1 MRVFVRQSL
10 QRLGLL
16 TWLAAATACSGTPTP
31 ELPGGPLSAALVV
44 DTDTQQP
51 VVRVTGWSSAELTAL
66 RAADFSSARWNQL
79 LQVSVTGAH
88 GINIAAQHR
97 VNTDSVDVV
106 PRFTLDRGRE
116 YVVRINPA
124 VLPAP
129 RPGGIP
135 NGIPNGIIEAR
146 VSLPATATP
155 TVSVTAIYPS
165 SSVWPDNILRFYLH
179 FSAPMSGTAAVGH
192 VRLVDDK
199 GQEIRDA
206 LLDVDVDLWNRD
218 YTRRTVFFDPGR
230 VKRGIRPNRE
240 LGRALVT
247 GRKYAIVVSPTWRD
261 ASGQE
266 LVREF
271 RHEFTAGPPVERPV
285 EPAAWT
291 MEPPVAGT
299 REPLIVRFPWALD
312 EGLLQRALGVTAADG
327 QPIDGTVTVRAEE
340 TEVAFTPDAP
350 WRNAPHALVIL
361 TVLEDPAGNKVGQAF
376 EFEMFAQPR
385 TAEAERVTIP
395 FRPK

>member
-1 MRVFVRQSL
+1 VRVFVRRSL
-10 QRLGLL
+10 QRLCLL

-44 DTDTQQP
+44 DPDTQQP
-51 VVRVTGWSSAELTAL
+51 VVRVTGWSSSELNSL
-66 RAADFSSARWNQL
+66 RPPDFPDATWNQL
-79 LQVSVTGAH
+79 LQVRVAGTA
-88 GINIAAQHR
+88 GIDIAARHR

-106 PRFTLDRGRE
+106 PRFALDRGRE
-116 YVVRINPA
+116 YVVRINPS

-129 RPGGIP
+129 RPGGI
-135 NGIPNGIIEAR
+135 IETA
-146 VSLPATATP
+146 VMLPAATAAP
-155 TVSVTAIYPS
+155 AVSVTAIYPS

-192 VRLVDDK
+192 VRLVDDT
-199 GQEIRDA
+199 GQEVRDA
-206 LLDVDVDLWNRD
+206 LLELDVDLWNRD

-240 LGRALVT
+240 LGRALVA
-247 GRKYAIVVSPTWRD
+247 GRKYAIVVSPSWRD
-261 ASGQE
+261 GRGQE
-266 LVREF
+266 LVGEF

-285 EPAAWT
+285 EPAAWVVS
-291 MEPPVAGT
+291 PPPAGS
-299 REPLIVRFPWALD
+299 RDPLVVRFPWALD

-327 QPIDGTVTVRAEE
+327 QPIDGTVTVRAQE
-340 TEVAFTPDAP
+340 TEVTFTPAAAWRDAP
-350 WRNAPHALVIL
+350 HSLVVL

-385 TAEAERVTIP
+385 TADAERTTIP
-395 FRPK
+395 FRPR